1 MIMRVRLEEG
11 YQISSMQS
19 KSNQTWIF
27 LVQLAEGVLTQLC
40 DQGLGNLQK
49 EFSQIYENQVWYTEK
64 KP

>member
-11 YQISSMQS
+11 YQISSMWS

-40 DQGLGNLQK
+40 DQGLENLQK